1 VLLRPRLPTSPGL
14 ASTVVLAGLTVALLD
29 MTWAV
34 VWVRTAHGTGARR
47 VFQSVASGLL
57 GPAAFQGE
65 WRTALLGLTLHTTI
79 AFGWTLLFLV
89 ALVRSPHLRQWV
101 STRRGV
107 LTVGLLYGAL
117 VWLVMDWLV
126 LPLSRARTTP
136 PTALWFW
143 LQLLTHPLLV
153 GLPIVGMLA
162 GHLPRRVAAST
173 RGGGMEKGHAN
184 R

>member
-1 VLLRPRLPTSPGL
+1 MAPRLQLQTSPGI
-14 ASTVVLAGLTVALLD
+14 TGRIVVAGVTVAVAD

-34 VWVRTAHGTGARR
+34 LWVRATRGTGPLR

-65 WRTALLGLTLHTTI
+65 WRTALVGLTLHTTI
-79 AFGWTLLFLV
+79 AFTWTVLFLV
-89 ALVRSPHLRQWV
+89 ALVRSPRLRQRV
-101 STRRGV
+101 STRRGAV
-107 LTVGLLYGAL
+107 AVGLIYGAL

-126 LPLSRARTTP
+126 LPLSHARSTP

-153 GLPIVGMLA
+153 GLPIVWLLA
-162 GHLPRRVAAST
+162 GHRPGRVGSSTTPAS
-173 RGGGMEKGHAN
+173 A
-184 R
+184 

>member
-1 VLLRPRLPTSPGL
+1 M
-14 ASTVVLAGLTVALLD
+14 LAGITVALAD

-34 VWVRTAHGTGARR
+34 LWVRARHGASALR

-57 GPAAFQGE
+57 GPSAFQGG
-65 WRTALLGLTLHTTI
+65 WRLALLGLTLHTTI
-79 AFGWTLLFLV
+79 AFAWTLVFLV
-89 ALVRSPHLRQWV
+89 ALVRSPHLRHWV
-101 STRRGV
+101 STRRGAV
-107 LTVGLLYGAL
+107 TVGLVYGAL

-143 LQLLTHPLLV
+143 LQLLTHPFLV
-153 GLPIVGMLA
+153 GLPIVGVLA
-162 GHLPRRVAAST
+162 GHLPRRVVPST
-173 RGGGMEKGHAN
+173 RPAGMGDGRAH

>member
-1 VLLRPRLPTSPGL
+1 M
-14 ASTVVLAGLTVALLD
+14 LAGVTVALAD

-34 VWVRTAHGTGARR
+34 LWVRATHGTSALR

-65 WRTALLGLTLHTTI
+65 WRTALLGVTLHTTI
-79 AFGWTLLFLV
+79 AFTWTVLFLV
-89 ALVRSPHLRQWV
+89 ALVRSPRLRHWV
-101 STRRGV
+101 STRRGAV
-107 LTVGLLYGAL
+107 TVGLIYGAL

-126 LPLSRARTTP
+126 LPLSRARPTP

-143 LQLLTHPLLV
+143 LQLLTHPFLV
-153 GLPIVGMLA
+153 GLPIVGVLA
-162 GHLPRRVAAST
+162 GHLPRWVVPST
-173 RGGGMEKGHAN
+173 RPASMGDGRAH